1 MAPNAL
7 KLDADAVIDPKLKEK
22 IRYLGRLLGE
32 VIQEYEP
39 DQVFESI
46 ELLRKGFIEQRKI
59 ADEDA
64 QAELLSHIAALDAK
78 TLTKVIR
85 GFSIYFLLNNIAE
98 ENNQYLTRQ
107 ITQNDGSYWSGS
119 FLDTLKH
126 FKADGQSAND
136 VQTLLNSLDY
146 RPVFTAHPTESKRRT
161 ILESLQR
168 IYQCCNELDK
178 SDMSIAERGE
188 IHSRLKALIQILWK
202 TDDVRSQKPSVRW
215 EVETTLYYYRE
226 TLFKT
231 VPTVYRNLERAIAE
245 IYPNDKVDE
254 KLRVPSFLRFGSWV
268 GGDRDGNPNV
278 TPSTVRQALR
288 MQSREVLK
296 EYIDR
301 VAYLGHILTHSNKMC
316 EFSEALKTSLTK
328 EQLIARVAFADQ
340 DYQYLDEPYR
350 RKLGIMQYRL
360 QCNLQLAE
368 QRLAGYTQQLNTHAY
383 LNESEF
389 LADLNLIRD
398 SLYANG
404 DANLCSGS
412 LRDLIRLTETF
423 GFYLAKLDIRQE
435 STLRSEAVAEI
446 LKVAE
451 LDDSYL
457 DKDEDA
463 RMALLSKHLESGEVI
478 AIKNQLLSD
487 ATKDILETFYLMAE
501 MRAEISP
508 EAFGS
513 YVISM
518 THDASHILEVLFL
531 ASAAALVGRDEK
543 NEYFCHISVSPL
555 FETIDDLD
563 RIEIILSALYQSPVY
578 RSLLSV
584 SGNLQEVMLGY
595 SDSCKDGGILASN
608 WQLYQA
614 QKSVMRLAD
623 DAGIHCRMF
632 HGRGG
637 SAGRGGGS
645 PLHDAILAQPP
656 STVRGSIKF
665 TEQGEVLSFKYNY
678 PETSVFQLTMGVTG
692 LMKASVPVKGES
704 VDPEYEQ
711 YFDTLQTL
719 VAAGEG
725 VYRQL
730 TDNNEALMQYFYE
743 TTPATE
749 IGLLNIGSRPS
760 HRKKKDYSKGSI
772 RAISWVFGWAQS
784 RHCLPAWYGVGS
796 ALQAIAKNDT
806 GLKKLKTMY
815 QNWPFFRAVVNNAQL
830 AMAKSE
836 LVIAKRYADLC
847 DDNNIKNNIYDMVA
861 DEYRLTADYCLT
873 VSGNQ
878 YLLEH
883 DTPQAVS
890 LASRDPYL
898 DPINFIQILLLSRYR
913 AEDVSDEEKQQ
924 WLNPLL
930 RTINAIANG
939 LRNTG

>member
-1 MAPNAL
+1 MTATAL
-7 KLDADAVIDPKLKEK
+7 KLDADAVIDPKLKDQ
-22 IRYLGRLLGE
+22 IRYLGRMLGE
-32 VIQEYEP
+32 VIQEYED
-39 DQVFESI
+39 DQVFDSI
-46 ELLRKGFIEQRKI
+46 ELLRKGFIEQRKM
-59 ADEDA
+59 ADEDT
-64 QAELLSHIAALDAK
+64 QAELLAHIATLDAN

-107 ITQNDGSYWSGS
+107 ATQNAGDYWNGS
-119 FLDTLKH
+119 FLDTLKQ
-126 FKADGQSAND
+126 FKAQGESAAD
-136 VQTLLNSLDY
+136 VQTLLNTLDY

-178 SDMSIAERGE
+178 PDISIATRGE
-188 IHSRLKALIQILWK
+188 TNARLKALIQILWK
-202 TDDVRSQKPSVRW
+202 TDDVRSVKPSVRW

-231 VPTVYRNLERAIAE
+231 VPTVYRNLERAIHE
-245 IYPNDKVDE
+245 IYPNEKNED
-254 KLRVPSFLRFGSWV
+254 KLRVPSFIRFGSWV

-296 EYIDR
+296 EYIER
-301 VAYLGHILTHSNKMC
+301 VTYLANILTHSSFMC
-316 EFSEALKTSLTK
+316 NFSDELHESLTK
-328 EQLIARVAFADQ
+328 EQLIARVAFANQ

-360 QCNLQLAE
+360 HCNLQLTE

-383 LNESEF
+383 RNESEF
-389 LADLNLIRD
+389 LADLHLIRD

-435 STLRSEAVAEI
+435 STLHSEAVAEI
-446 LKVAE
+446 LKAAN
-451 LDDSYL
+451 LDGAYL
-457 DKDEDA
+457 DKSEDE
-463 RMALLSKHLESGEVI
+463 RMALLSAHLDSGEVI
-478 AIKNQLLSD
+478 AINNQLLSSG
-487 ATKDILETFYLMAE
+487 TKDILETFYLMAE

-518 THDASHILEVLFL
+518 THDASHILEVMFL
-531 ASAAALVGRDEK
+531 ASAAELVGRDD
-543 NEYFCHISVSPL
+543 NGDVFCHISVSPL

-563 RIEIILSALYQSPVY
+563 RIEIILSALYNSPVY
-578 RSLLSV
+578 RNLLSA

-614 QKSVMRLAD
+614 QKAVMRLAD
-623 DAGIHCRMF
+623 DAGIDCRMF

-645 PLHDAILAQPP
+645 PLHDAIIAQPP

-678 PETSVFQLTMGVTG
+678 PETAAFQLTMGVTG
-692 LMKASVPVKGES
+692 LMKASVPVKTDS
-704 VDPEYEQ
+704 VDPQYDQ

-719 VAAGEG
+719 VEAGEG

-784 RHCLPAWYGVGS
+784 RNGLPAWYGLGS
-796 ALQAIAKNDT
+796 ALEAIADEEG
-806 GLKKLKTMY
+806 GLEKLQTMY
-815 QNWPFFRAVVNNAQL
+815 QTWPFFKALVNNAQL

-836 LVIAKRYADLC
+836 PIIAKRYAELC
-847 DDNNIKNNIYDMVA
+847 ADASIKKMVFDTIHA
-861 DEYRLTADYCLT
+861 EFTLSANFCLK
-873 VSGNQ
+873 VSGNR

-883 DTPQAVS
+883 DMPQAVS
-890 LASRDPYL
+890 LASRNPYL
-898 DPINFIQILLLSRYR
+898 DPINFIQILLLGRYR
-913 AEDVSDEEKQQ
+913 AAEGDEQEKQA
-924 WLNPLL
+924 WLDPLL
-930 RTINAIANG
+930 RTINAVANG
-939 LRNTG
+939 IRNTG

>member
-1 MAPNAL
+1 MVSSAL
-7 KLDADAVIDPKLKEK
+7 KIDADAAIDPKLKEK

-39 DQVFESI
+39 DQVFDSI
-46 ELLRKGFIEQRKI
+46 ELLRKGFIEQRKTV
-59 ADEDA
+59 DEGA
-64 QAELLSHIAALDAK
+64 QAELLDHIAALDAQ

-98 ENNQYLTRQ
+98 ENNQYFARQ
-107 ITQNDGSYWSGS
+107 MTQNTGDYWSGS
-119 FLDTLKH
+119 FLDTLKQ
-126 FKADGQSAND
+126 FKAEGLSAND
-136 VQTLLNSLDY
+136 VQNLLSGLDY

-168 IYQCCNELDK
+168 IYQCCNALDK
-178 SDMSIAERGE
+178 PDLSIAERGE
-188 IHSRLKALIQILWK
+188 TDARLKALIQILWK

-231 VPTVYRNLERAIAE
+231 VPTIYRNLERAIHE
-245 IYPNDKVDE
+245 MYPSENPSE

-288 MQSREVLK
+288 MQSREILK
-296 EYIDR
+296 EYIER
-301 VAYLGHILTHSNKMC
+301 VSYLGHILTHSSVMC
-316 EFSEALKTSLTK
+316 NFSDELQDSLTK

-340 DYQYLDEPYR
+340 DYQFIDEPYR
-350 RKLGIMQYRL
+350 RKLGMMQYRL
-360 QCNLQLAE
+360 QCNLQLTE
-368 QRLAGYTQQLNTHAY
+368 QRLAGYTQSLNTHAY
-383 LNESEF
+383 RNESEF
-389 LADLNLIRD
+389 LTDLNLIRD

-435 STLRSEAVAEI
+435 STLHSEAVAEI
-446 LKVAE
+446 LGAAKLEGA
-451 LDDSYL
+451 YL
-457 DKDEDA
+457 AKSEDE
-463 RMALLSKHLESGEVI
+463 RMALLSKHLESGETI
-478 AIKNQLLSD
+478 AINNQLLSD
-487 ATKDILETFYLMAE
+487 GTKDILETFYLMAE

-518 THDASHILEVLFL
+518 THDASHIMEVLFL
-531 ASAAALVGRDEK
+531 ASAAQLVGRDD
-543 NEYFCHISVSPL
+543 NGEYFCHISVSPL

-563 RIEIILSALYQSPVY
+563 RIEIILSALYQSSLY
-578 RSLLSV
+578 RNLLSV

-614 QKSVMRLAD
+614 QKAVMRLAD
-623 DAGIHCRMF
+623 EAGIDCRMF

-645 PLHDAILAQPP
+645 PLHDAIIAQPP

-678 PETSVFQLTMGVTG
+678 PETAAFQLTLGVTG
-692 LMKASVPVKGES
+692 LMKASVPVKGDS
-704 VDPEYEQ
+704 VDPQYDE

-719 VAAGEG
+719 VEAGEG
-725 VYRQL
+725 VYRKL

-784 RHCLPAWYGVGS
+784 RHGLPAWYGLGS
-796 ALQAIAKNDT
+796 ALEAIEKQEG
-806 GLKKLKTMY
+806 GLEKLQRMY
-815 QNWPFFRAVVNNAQL
+815 QQWSFFRALVNNAQL

-836 LVIAKRYADLC
+836 PAIAKRYADLC
-847 DDNNIKNNIYDMVA
+847 VDDTIKQTVFGMIT
-861 DEYRLTADYCLT
+861 DEFERSAEYCLK
-873 VSGNQ
+873 VSGNR

-883 DTPQAVS
+883 DAPQAVS
-890 LASRDPYL
+890 LVSRNPYL
-898 DPINFIQILLLSRYR
+898 DPINFIQVLLLGRYR
-913 AEDVSDEEKQQ
+913 DDNVSDDEKQK